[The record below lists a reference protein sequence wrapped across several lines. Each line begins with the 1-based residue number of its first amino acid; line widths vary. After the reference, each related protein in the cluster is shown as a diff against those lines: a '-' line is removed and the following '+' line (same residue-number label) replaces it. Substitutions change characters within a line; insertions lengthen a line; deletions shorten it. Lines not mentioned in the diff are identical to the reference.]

1 MKLYELTYF
10 LSPKLTEE
18 EFKNFSEKIS
28 SFIQENEGTLVNNH
42 SVREKMPKRRLG
54 SPIKKEGQAY
64 LDVLNFYFDPQKI
77 EHLKVKLDSENQI
90 LRYIILAKKVQKR
103 VKASKSLPQILKT
116 EEKTK
121 VPSEKVDLKEIEK
134 KLEEILEE

>member
-1 MKLYELTYF
+1 MKSYELTYF
-10 LSPKLTEE
+10 LSSKLTEE

-28 SFIQENEGTLVNNH
+28 SFIQENEGTLTNNH
-42 SVREKMPKRRLG
+42 SVKEKLVKRRLG

-77 EHLKVKLDSENQI
+77 EHLKVKLNSENQI
-90 LRYIILAKKVQKR
+90 LRYIIIAKKMQKK
-103 VKASKSLPQILKT
+103 VKISKSLPQTFKT

-134 KLEEILEE
+134 KLEEILDE